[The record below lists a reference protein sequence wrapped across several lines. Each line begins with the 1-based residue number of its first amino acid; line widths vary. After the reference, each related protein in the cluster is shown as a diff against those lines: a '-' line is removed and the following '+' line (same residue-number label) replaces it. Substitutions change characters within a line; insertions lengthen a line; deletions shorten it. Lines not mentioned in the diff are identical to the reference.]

1 MDPGRPL
8 IFDLDGT
15 LWDSTEVVARA
26 WNSARDEAGLP
37 FADLCAADIAS
48 IMGLTHEQIR
58 ERLFPELDRELWN
71 EFSQLAYAREEDF
84 LRQRGALLYP
94 GVLEGLK
101 SLAPRHPLGIVSN
114 CQKGY
119 IEVFLEWTGLGGLFQ
134 DWECHG
140 QTGLSKGENIR
151 RLCAR
156 QNWSGALYIGDTAG
170 DEAAAAE
177 AGCDF
182 LFASYGFGQAS
193 PAARAVHAFE
203 QLIELV
209 PA

>member
-1 MDPGRPL
+1 MNPGRPL

-15 LWDSTEVVARA
+15 LWDSTEVVAQA
-26 WNSARDEAGLP
+26 WNAARDEAGLD
-37 FADLCAADIAS
+37 FACLSAADIS
-48 IMGLTHEQIR
+48 SVMGLTHEQIR
-58 ERLFPELDRELWN
+58 ERLFPKLDPHRWN
-71 EFSQLAYAREEDF
+71 EFSRLAYAREEEF

-94 GVLEGLK
+94 GVLEGLRQ
-101 SLAPRHPLGIVSN
+101 LAARHPLAIVSN
-114 CQKGY
+114 CQTGY
-119 IEVFLEWTGLGGLFQ
+119 IEVFLEWTGLRPCFQ

-140 QTGLSKGENIR
+140 NTGLTKGENIR
-151 RLCAR
+151 RLCSR

-170 DEAAAAE
+170 DEAAARE
-177 AGCDF
+177 SGCDF

-193 PAARAVHAFE
+193 ATAHRLHTFE